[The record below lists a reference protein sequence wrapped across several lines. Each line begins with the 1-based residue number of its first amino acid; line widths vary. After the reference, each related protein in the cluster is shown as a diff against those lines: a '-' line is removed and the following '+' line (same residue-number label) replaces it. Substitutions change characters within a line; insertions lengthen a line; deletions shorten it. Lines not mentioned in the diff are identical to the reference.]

1 LHKEKEMR
9 GVLLVIT
16 LISPMDS
23 MMEISESNFVRNID
37 TSLLPTKSK
46 ICDKLGGKGDFYNLS
61 VL

>member
-1 LHKEKEMR
+1 MR